1 MSGYGSSRR
10 YDVVAEAR
18 RRWSDAEKRAIAAEA
33 MPPGTIV
40 SVVARRHGISPS
52 LLFRWL
58 KTHGPLGDSARPS
71 KPHFL
76 PVAIQLPAPAA
87 GPIQPADAPTVAPF
101 GKPAP
106 VNTTATGI
114 EIALANGRC
123 IRVSAGADFATLKA
137 VIDLL
142 EAR

>member
-18 RRWSDAEKRAIAAEA
+18 RRWSDAEKRAIATEA
-33 MPPGTIV
+33 SPPGAIV

-76 PVAIQLPAPAA
+76 PVAIQLPAPAT
-87 GPIQPADAPTVAPF
+87 GPIQPADAPNRR
-101 GKPAP
+101 PALA
-106 VNTTATGI
+106 NTTAAGI
-114 EIALANGRC
+114 EIALTNGRC
-123 IRVSAGADFATLKA
+123 IRVGSTADLTTLAA